1 MPSYPFIQL
10 KGKAMKKLILS
21 TVVLLSALASS
32 IAQAVDKIA
41 TVNLEKVVIC
51 HPETANNKKTLEDM
65 QTRFEKQRSEERAK
79 LNKLRDSFELATEK
93 AEDPASSESARAT
106 SLNTAKEIYAE
117 LVKKDE
123 EVRNLSARLQ
133 RNLTDTEMNLFEGT
147 MKDVNAKLEKIA
159 KAKGI
164 ALVIDTSAGRIG
176 APVPVVLYSAPS
188 IDITDELVK
197 ATGGSLA
204 LYDTKR

>member
-1 MPSYPFIQL
+1 
-10 KGKAMKKLILS
+10 MKKLILS

-123 EVRNLSARLQ
+123 EVRNLSTRLQ